1 MSWSNDWF
9 MMTTTKQFEVA
20 IIQIQNN
27 TLNWNDWPYS
37 KLPEYRALICQTT
50 TKNQQE

>member
-27 TLNWNDWPYS
+27 TLSWNDWPYS